1 MKLVLLILFSIFYAL
16 VSAVRIYAQE
26 PSSLDLSASLSKRG
40 SGRYAIE
47 IQLKNSSDRT
57 VTIQN
62 LDLPWIPPNE
72 MIFVNKVYRLDKAHT
87 PLAKFGPMADYMDV
101 PYTLDP
107 GQVIHGSIDLNSMFP
122 TFTEEVR
129 RFGVTVEWACRSKAL
144 TFQCQEGSGR
154 QFTIAAKR
162 KQKSTTFHSSTPPSI
177 K

>member
-1 MKLVLLILFSIFYAL
+1 MKLVLLILFSILYAP
-16 VSAVRIYAQE
+16 VSAVRIYAQD
-26 PSSLDLSASLSKRG
+26 PSSLDLSVSFPKRG
-40 SGRYAIE
+40 SGRYAIGM
-47 IQLKNSSDRT
+47 QLKNSSDRT

-72 MIFVNKVYRLDKAHT
+72 MIFVSKVYRLDKAHT
-87 PLAKFGPMADYMDV
+87 PLSKFGPMADYMNV
-101 PYTLDP
+101 PYTLAP
-107 GQVIHGSIDLNSMFP
+107 GQVIQGSIDLTVMFP

-144 TFQCQEGSGR
+144 TFQCQEGSGG

-162 KQKSTTFHSSTPPSI
+162 KQKSTIPQSPPPSSI

>member
-72 MIFVNKVYRLDKAHT
+72 MIFVNKVYRLDSTHAIGKVWTNGGLHGCSVYST
-87 PLAKFGPMADYMDV
+87 
-101 PYTLDP
+101 
-107 GQVIHGSIDLNSMFP
+107 QV
-122 TFTEEVR
+122 
-129 RFGVTVEWACRSKAL
+129 K
-144 TFQCQEGSGR
+144 
-154 QFTIAAKR
+154 
-162 KQKSTTFHSSTPPSI
+162 
-177 K
+177 